1 MTVRVTSAVISTAP
15 TTAGH
20 VHPNALA
27 HGLRVLGDE
36 WAMLIVQRALL
47 GDRRYGDFKASL
59 PISDAV
65 LTGRLTEL
73 VDLGLLRHVPDRV
86 GGRSSYQLDGM
97 GRGLWPVHLLIWDW
111 EQSWAVRDGHGL
123 PTMRHRSCGR
133 VFRPV
138 LTCGS
143 CGERADPRAMTAAWG
158 PAGGWERSI
167 PRAGRRRR
175 SATRGP
181 GRFRA
186 TMGVVAS
193 HWSLAVIVAAL
204 WGTRRYGDFQ
214 ETLSMSP
221 AILSERLKT
230 LVAEGFLTE
239 QPTATRADW
248 SEYHPTPRTIAFLPV
263 FAVMV
268 AWAER
273 WFGEPG
279 GPSVVL
285 THSSCGDVLRPR
297 LRCDQC
303 RDLLVSGDVIA
314 EEAGSGHGGD
324 PAAYSDN

>member
-1 MTVRVTSAVISTAP
+1 
-15 TTAGH
+15 
-20 VHPNALA
+20 
-27 HGLRVLGDE
+27 
-36 WAMLIVQRALL
+36 
-47 GDRRYGDFKASL
+47 
-59 PISDAV
+59 
-65 LTGRLTEL
+65 
-73 VDLGLLRHVPDRV
+73 
-86 GGRSSYQLDGM
+86 
-97 GRGLWPVHLLIWDW
+97 
-111 EQSWAVRDGHGL
+111 
-123 PTMRHRSCGR
+123 
-133 VFRPV
+133 
-138 LTCGS
+138 
-143 CGERADPRAMTAAWG
+143 
-158 PAGGWERSI
+158 
-167 PRAGRRRR
+167 
-175 SATRGP
+175 
-181 GRFRA
+181 
-186 TMGVVAS
+186 MGVVAS

-214 ETLSMSP
+214 ETLGMSP